1 MRRACIFGGGES
13 GSPLS
18 QDLDIPRPV
27 DEIEG
32 LGPKRRK
39 ALLERGRFWAEIQ
52 KNKVM
57 EDLFK
62 KYDVSNTVN
71 SRPVTP
77 SGGEFSPPCRCVSW
91 VGSLQEPA
99 ACVFAGAGGR
109 LCNLFPRVMPVAEC
123 RRLRMLT
130 SLC

>member
-1 MRRACIFGGGES
+1 MSTIMS
-13 GSPLS
+13 GNIALPGMLHAGVKAAPSKKK
-18 QDLDIPRPV
+18 
-27 DEIEG
+27 G
-32 LGPKRRK
+32 GPKRRK

-62 KYDVSNTVN
+62 KYDVSNTVG
-71 SRPVTP
+71 SLRVSP
-77 SGGEFSPPCRCVSW
+77 SGGEFAPPCRCVSW

-109 LCNLFPRVMPVAEC
+109 PAIRFRGPCL
-123 RRLRMLT
+123 
-130 SLC
+130 SLSVGVSAC